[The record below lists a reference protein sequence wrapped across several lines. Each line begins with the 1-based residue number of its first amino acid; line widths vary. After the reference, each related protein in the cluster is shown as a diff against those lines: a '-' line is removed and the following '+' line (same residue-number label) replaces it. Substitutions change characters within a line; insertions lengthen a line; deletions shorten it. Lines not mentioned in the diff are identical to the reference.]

1 MYAVKRHHLLERAPD
16 GDSGGKT
23 IVENPLGAHS
33 VAPSKLRH
41 CPLQRRHYE
50 CKRSAAR
57 VEDVALV
64 LWSES
69 VRL

>member
-1 MYAVKRHHLLERAPD
+1 MYLKERQAATQA
-16 GDSGGKT
+16 GKA

-33 VAPSKLRH
+33 VAPRKLRH

-57 VEDVALV
+57 VDVALV

-69 VRL
+69 VRRIAISNSI